1 MKAPVDLKLTINLPR
16 TNFPM
21 KANLPQREPGVLER
35 WERDRLYE
43 RIRQRRQGAP
53 LFILHDGPP
62 YANGK
67 IHLGTAQNKIV
78 KDLIVKS
85 RTMAGFDAPF
95 VPGWDCHGLPIE
107 IKVDQELG
115 EQKAQMSA
123 YEIRQHCRRY
133 AEKYVDLQREDF
145 KRLGA
150 FGQWSNPYLT
160 MSAEYQATIAGAFL
174 TFLEKGYVYKGLKSV
189 HWCIHDVT
197 ALAEAEVEYEEH
209 ESLSVWVVFPQA
221 EGDPQRFGPNL
232 RAIIWTTTPW
242 TLPANMALTVH
253 ADYVYVIREASDGHT
268 YLLARE
274 LAGPVAEKTGLQWG
288 VVRAEVRGGEL
299 EGMRFRHPFVERE
312 VPVILGPHVTL
323 DQGSGIVHT
332 APGHGYEDYV
342 VGQRYGI
349 PIYCPVDEH
358 GRFTPEAGE
367 LAGRQVFE
375 ANPEVV
381 QLLRARGMLLAAEQI
396 RHSYPHCWR
405 CHNPTIFRATN
416 QWFIGMEHNELRRR
430 AMEEAGK
437 VKWSP
442 AWGAERMSQMLATRP
457 DWCISRQR
465 VWGVPIVAFY
475 CEGCSERLADLA
487 ALRHTVAIFA
497 RESADA
503 WYLRPARELLP
514 EGTHCARCGHGE
526 FRKESDILDVWFD
539 SGSSHLAVLGHS
551 DELPWPADQYV
562 EGADQYRGWFHSSL
576 LVGLGVH
583 NAAPYRQ
590 VTTTGW
596 VLDAQGHAM
605 SKSLGNVILPQE
617 VWQKY
622 GAEIL
627 RLWVASVDFREDM
640 RISEEALSRLAEAY
654 RKIRNTFRF
663 ALSNLS
669 DFSPEHDAVPAAELR
684 DLDRWALV
692 RAAELV
698 ERCHVWYR
706 EQAFHKVYHAAYD
719 FCTVQLSSFY
729 FDVLKDRLYTS
740 PSASHARRSAQTA
753 FYLLAEALLRVL
765 APVLCFTSEEAW
777 SFLPKRAGAPAGA
790 PDSVHLTDLPRGEE
804 LTQGITAEQLE
815 RLQDWDR
822 LLVVRSEVLKALEA
836 ARNEKQIGSS
846 LEARVILAADGEW
859 SGLLEQYR
867 AELPML
873 FIVSQVDL
881 VQDGLPATQ
890 PSPVPGVLPG
900 TAQDVLPRALA
911 PVRVVIQRATGE
923 KCQRCWNY
931 SVHVGENEEY
941 PTVCER
947 CAAALQ
953 EITASGN
960 DGFRK

>member
-1 MKAPVDLKLTINLPR
+1 MKAPLDLKLTINLPR
-16 TNFPM
+16 TDFPM
-21 KANLPQREPGVLER
+21 KANLPQREPLLLQR
-35 WERDRLYE
+35 WERERLYE
-43 RIRQRRQGAP
+43 RIRARRRGAP
-53 LFILHDGPP
+53 LYILHDGPP
-62 YANGK
+62 YANGN

-85 RTMAGFDAPF
+85 CTMAGFNAPF

-115 EQKAQMSA
+115 ERKAQMAA

-133 AEKYVDLQREDF
+133 AEKYTQLQREDF
-145 KRLGA
+145 KRLGV
-150 FGQWSNPYLT
+150 FGQWANPYLT
-160 MSAEYQATIAGAFL
+160 MSAVYQATIAGAFL

-189 HWCIHDVT
+189 HWCIHDQT
-197 ALAEAEVEYEEH
+197 ALAEAEVEYENH
-209 ESLSVWVVFPQA
+209 ESPSVWVVFPQA
-221 EGDPQRFGPNL
+221 KGDPQRFGPNL

-253 ADYVYVIREASDGHT
+253 ADYAYVIREASDGHA
-268 YLLARE
+268 YLLAAE
-274 LAGPVAEKTGLQWG
+274 LAGAVAEKTGLQWG
-288 VVRAEVRGGEL
+288 AVRAEVPGREL
-299 EGMRFRHPFVERE
+299 EGLRFHHPFVERD
-312 VPVILGPHVTL
+312 VPMILGPHVTL

-342 VGQRYGI
+342 VGQKYGI
-349 PIYCPVDEH
+349 PVYCPVDAQ

-367 LAGRQVFE
+367 LAGSQVFE
-375 ANPEVV
+375 ANPAIV
-381 QLLRARGMLLAAEQI
+381 QMLRARGMLLAAEQI

-430 AMEEAGK
+430 AIEEAGK

-442 AWGAERMSQMLATRP
+442 AWGAERMSQMLASRP

-475 CEGCSERLADLA
+475 CESCGERLADLA

-497 RESADA
+497 RESADV

-514 EGTHCARCGHGE
+514 EGTRCARCGGDE

-539 SGSSHLAVLGHS
+539 SGASHLAVLGDS
-551 DELPWPADQYV
+551 DELPWPAHQYV

-576 LVGLGVH
+576 LVGLGVRG
-583 NAAPYRQ
+583 AAPYRQ

-617 VWQKY
+617 IWQKY

-663 ALSNLS
+663 ALSNLY
-669 DFSPEHDAVPAAELR
+669 DFSPDHDAVPADQLH

-698 ERCHVWYR
+698 ERCHAWYD

-719 FCTVQLSSFY
+719 FCIVQLSSFY

-740 PSASHARRSAQTA
+740 PPASRARRSAQTT
-753 FYLLAEALLRVL
+753 FYLLAEALLRLL
-765 APVLCFTSEEAW
+765 APLLCFTCEETW
-777 SFLPKRAGAPAGA
+777 SLLPKRAGAF
-790 PDSVHLTDLPRGEE
+790 DSVHLSDLPRGAE
-804 LTQGITAEQLE
+804 LTRGISSEEME
-815 RLQDWDR
+815 RLEDWDR
-822 LLVVRSEVLKALEA
+822 LLLVRSEVLKALET
-836 ARNEKQIGSS
+836 ARNDKLLGSS

-859 SGLLEQYR
+859 GGLLEQYR
-867 AELPML
+867 RELPML
-873 FIVSQVDL
+873 FIVSQVE
-881 VQDGLPATQ
+881 VSPGKLPEA
-890 PSPVPGVLPG
+890 PRSAVPGVLPG
-900 TAQDVLPRALA
+900 TAQDMLPRALEA
-911 PVRVVIQRATGE
+911 VHVAIQRAAGE
-923 KCQRCWNY
+923 KCERCWNY
-931 SVHVGENEEY
+931 SVQVGENREH

-953 EITASGN
+953 EITNAE
-960 DGFRK
+960 